1 MRLQIQT
8 KIILHWRYT
17 KNDVFWRSRWYV
29 TGDRCDVCITRVM
42 FVLHYY
48 ICNVCITGIL
58 RTMFSGGV
66 GGISLWIDVMFV
78 LHVVM
83 FVLQVY

>member
-8 KIILHWRYT
+8 KLILYWRYT

-29 TGDRCDVCITRVM
+29 TVDRCVVCIGGV
-42 FVLHYY
+42 
-48 ICNVCITGIL
+48 L

-66 GGISLWIDVMFV
+66 GGMSLWIDVMFV
-78 LHVVM
+78 LE
-83 FVLQVY
+83 VY